1 MSGHSKWSTIKRKKG
16 AKDAAR
22 GIVFTRVS
30 KDITLAAR
38 EGGGDPD
45 MNPSLRL
52 AIKKAKAANMPASNI
67 QKAVNKGIG
76 NLPGVVYEN
85 FIYEGYGPGGV
96 AIMMEVM
103 TDNKK
108 RTVPDIRHIMSKN
121 GGNLG
126 ESGCVNW
133 MFEKKGNVS
142 IGIGDIDENSLLEIA
157 MEMDIDD
164 YDKQEDRY
172 EISIDPGSFDSLIK
186 HFEDKGYSVEGDIS
200 LEPTNVVKVSGSDAS
215 QLLKLLDLL
224 ESHEDIQKVYS
235 NFDLD
240 ESELKDLVG

>member
-22 GIVFTRVS
+22 GVVFTRIS

-52 AIKKAKAANMPASNI
+52 ALKKAKAANMPAANM
-67 QKAVNKGIG
+67 QKAINKGTG

-96 AIMMEVM
+96 AVMMEVM

-133 MFEKKGNVS
+133 MFEKKGNIS
-142 IGIGDIDENSLLEIA
+142 ISTNDINEDSLLEIA
-157 MEMDIDD
+157 MELDIED
-164 YDKQEDRY
+164 YTLEDGRY
-172 EISIDPGSFDSLIK
+172 EINVDPSSFDSMIK
-186 HFEDKGYSVEGDIS
+186 FFEEKGYSVEADLS
-200 LEPTNVVKVSGSDAS
+200 LEPTNVVKVSGSEAG

-240 ESELKDLVG
+240 DSELEKFVN